1 MASPAALMEKLRLLL
16 VRERELSALRQEYSA
31 YRTWMEKIHSV
42 PLRLASHTD
51 RAKLL
56 GQLVTSLVS
65 DFAFEYAAA
74 VSETFQ
80 LAAGTA
86 PETASDFGLLTRAIA
101 EARATGEI
109 DITTPQGGIQ
119 TSGVN
124 SSRIGWLLAAPVAA
138 SPQAF
143 VLLVG
148 RSPRTT
154 AFHPPPWDRD
164 IDRFRHLRDTV
175 AHVLAAVDARAALI
189 AERNNLKAEVDRATA
204 RLTQALAMAETAR
217 QAAIEGS
224 EAKSNFL
231 ASMSHELR
239 TPLNALVGYSEMVL
253 EDAEALGADSLIEGA
268 HAMQRAGAHLRAI
281 ITDILDLSKIEARRV
296 ELSLT
301 SFALLPAV
309 EAALELVKPSADR
322 RGNRLALVVP
332 RDPGVLFADATKL
345 QQVLV
350 NLLGNACKF
359 TEGGTITVRVLT
371 GTNRVGVPG
380 VAISIIDTGVGMNAD
395 QLGQL
400 FDPYRQVHAGG
411 PNAPQGTGLGL
422 FISRR
427 LCQLMGGDITAQS
440 RPGHGSTFMIQL
452 PRQVSPLPAG

>member
-1 MASPAALMEKLRLLL
+1 MEKLRLLL

-42 PLRLASHTD
+42 TLRLASHTD
-51 RAKLL
+51 RDQLL
-56 GQLVTSLVS
+56 AQLVTSLVG

-109 DITTPQGGIQ
+109 DITTAQGGIQ

-124 SSRIGWLLAAPVAA
+124 SSKLGWLLAAPVAA

-143 VLLVG
+143 VLIVG
-148 RSPRTT
+148 RSPRTA
-154 AFHPPPWDRD
+154 AFHPPPWERD

-204 RLTQALAMAETAR
+204 QLTQALAMTEAAR
-217 QAAIEGS
+217 QVAIEGS

-281 ITDILDLSKIEARRV
+281 VTDILDLSKIEARRV

-309 EAALELVKPSADR
+309 EAALELIKPSADSR
-322 RGNRLALVVP
+322 HNRLALEVP
-332 RDPGVLFADATKL
+332 RDPGRLFADATKL

-359 TEGGTITVRVLT
+359 TEGGTITVRVRT

-452 PRQVSPLPAG
+452 PRQVSPLPGT